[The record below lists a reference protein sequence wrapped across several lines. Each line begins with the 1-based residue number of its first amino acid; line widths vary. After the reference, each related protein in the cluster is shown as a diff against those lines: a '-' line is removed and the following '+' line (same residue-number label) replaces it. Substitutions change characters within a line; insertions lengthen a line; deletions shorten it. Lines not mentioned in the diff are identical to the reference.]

1 MVQGLNLF
9 LEYVN
14 NVSLSKNITHSQ
26 VLFLMY
32 CNEQLNGITVFISN
46 EDLVDLIEK
55 QYIFQGKITK
65 LGSMILE
72 YKEPTVVNVEWKSID
87 STLPKLTL
95 DTSNIVKRLAIHF
108 LGDRFKGKEYKRYN
122 EDCNNAIMAPFF
134 FIFMNMFPS
143 SNVESNKHWNK
154 HFDTVWTNVN
164 LRRVTTMTIKN
175 FKKNWKSK
183 DIGLFL
189 LGTYLFI
196 KGSHNQEKNVY
207 FVKSLE
213 NFWKESD
220 YWYEMAEDLL
230 EKGELNSFT
239 KPQKPQHQS
248 NQFVI

>member
-1 MVQGLNLF
+1 MVQGINVF

-14 NVSLSKNITHSQ
+14 NVSLSRNITHSQ

-32 CNEQLNGITVFISN
+32 CNEKLNNTAVFISN

-55 QYIFQGKITK
+55 QYIFQGRITK

-72 YKEPTVVNVEWKSID
+72 YKEPVTTVCPAIEA
-87 STLPKLTL
+87 TLPRLTE
-95 DTSNIVKRLAIHF
+95 DTSNIVKRLAGHF
-108 LGDRFKGKEYKRYN
+108 LNDMFKGKEYKRYN
-122 EDCNNAIMAPFF
+122 EDCGNAIMAPFF

-143 SNVESNKHWNK
+143 SNIDSNKHWNK

-164 LRRVTTMTIKN
+164 LRRVTNMTVKN

-230 EKGELNSFT
+230 EKGELSSFT
-239 KPQKPQHQS
+239 TTQKPQHQS

>member
-1 MVQGLNLF
+1 MDEIKFITELVSNAAEVNISNNQILYLF
-9 LEYVN
+9 MLKHNIN
-14 NVSLSKNITHSQ
+14 NRD
-26 VLFLMY
+26 
-32 CNEQLNGITVFISN
+32 ISN
-46 EDLVDLIEK
+46 EELLELVSVG
-55 QYIFQGKITK
+55 YIHQGKLTD
-65 LGSMILE
+65 LGNKVLE
-72 YKEPTVVNVEWKSID
+72 IRPKVVNTECKSLD
-87 STLPKLTL
+87 ATLPKLTL
-95 DTSNIVKRLAIHF
+95 DTSNIVKRLAGHF
-108 LGDRFKGKEYKRYN
+108 LGDMFKGKEYKRYN
-122 EDCNNAIMAPFF
+122 EDCGNPIMAPFF

-143 SNVESNKHWNK
+143 SNTDSNKHWNK

-164 LRRVTTMTIKN
+164 LRRVTTMTVKN

-239 KPQKPQHQS
+239 RPQKPQHQS